1 MLCTRSETVNSRER
15 EFKKAISPFVQ
26 GWSKFLIKK
35 FSAEG
40 FVGGGVLALLRQLP
54 LNYAFP
60 RRGRRLTVLLIL

>member
-40 FVGGGVLALLRQLP
+40 FVGGGS
-54 LNYAFP
+54 
-60 RRGRRLTVLLIL
+60 